1 MTIPPAP
8 GVPPTTPG
16 TPGTPGTRPGGNPP
30 AIIGAPPAPNKPAPK
45 KITYLL
51 IFLIIR

>member
-16 TPGTPGTRPGGNPP
+16 TPGTPGTRPGGSPP
-30 AIIGAPPAPNKPAPK
+30 AIIGAPPAPSNPAPK
-45 KITYLL
+45 KN
-51 IFLIIR
+51 